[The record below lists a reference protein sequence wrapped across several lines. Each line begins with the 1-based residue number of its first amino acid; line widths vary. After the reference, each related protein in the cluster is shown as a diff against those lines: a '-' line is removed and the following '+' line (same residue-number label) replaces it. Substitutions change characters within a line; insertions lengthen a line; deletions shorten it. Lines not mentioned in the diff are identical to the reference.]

1 MIRKKL
7 PGIAA
12 LCLSIFILWK
22 APAYAAPA
30 FTVTPV
36 EATFF
41 TTEGAQIFQTPDA
54 GTAPVAVVGAGIP
67 VQVTGVTSN
76 LFFVVDIGGT
86 FYMPALALT
95 VSTDAAP
102 AVTQA
107 PSYSALI
114 AIPERNAAA
123 NNANDAIIIADQAI
137 SDRVENLNIAVPANL
152 CESVYQS
159 VYEYLSTL
167 SNVKV
172 AAYNLADIRSMELG
186 YNTGGGGKV
195 YVNFVY
201 GSAGHDAEVE
211 SVIQSKYTEFAA
223 LPTAYD
229 KVRAVHDY
237 LCKRIVYTPDDFY
250 SHTAYGALISGNAVC
265 DGYALSFQRFMDVL
279 GIPCYIATGVRNNE
293 PHAWNLVQLDGQW
306 YHIDVTWDDQ
316 TWGIIRDYF
325 LISGKNAGYSDW
337 GGITLAGRN
346 Y

>member
-1 MIRKKL
+1 MVRKKL
-7 PGIAA
+7 LGCAA
-12 LCLSIFILWK
+12 LCLSLFMLWK
-22 APAYAAPA
+22 TPACAAPD

-36 EATFF
+36 QATFY
-41 TTEGAQIFQTPDA
+41 TTEGAQIFQTPDDK
-54 GTAPVAVVGAGIP
+54 TAPVAVVGAGIP

-76 LFFVVDIGGT
+76 LYFVVDIGGT

-95 VSTDAAP
+95 VGEEAPAAAP
-102 AVTQA
+102 QA
-107 PSYSALI
+107 PAYSALI
-114 AIPERNAAA
+114 AIPERNASA
-123 NNANDAIIIADQAI
+123 NNARDAISIADQAI
-137 SDRVENLNIAVPANL
+137 TDRVENLNIAVPSNL

-159 VYEYLSTL
+159 VYDYLSTL

-186 YNTGGGGKV
+186 YNTGGGGRV

-211 SVIQSKYTEFAA
+211 SVVQSKYAEFAS
-223 LPTAYD
+223 LPSSYE
-229 KVRAVHDY
+229 KVRAVHDF
-237 LCKRIVYTPDDFY
+237 LCKRIAYTPDEFY
-250 SHTAYGALISGNAVC
+250 SHTAYGALLNGSAVC